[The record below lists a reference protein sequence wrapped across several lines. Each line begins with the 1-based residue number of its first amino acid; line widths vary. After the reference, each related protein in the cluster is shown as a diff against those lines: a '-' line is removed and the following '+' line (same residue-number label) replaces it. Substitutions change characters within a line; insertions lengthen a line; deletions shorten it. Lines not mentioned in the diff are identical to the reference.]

1 MLVVSVCT
9 LSTMMRAVLLFRT
22 GTCCVT
28 MVLAVSLASC
38 GLLVGTLGTVESTV
52 GNYATVCR

>member
-9 LSTMMRAVLLFRT
+9 LSTMMRAVLLFR
-22 GTCCVT
+22 TCCVT